1 MLIVITG
8 ASGSGKSSIASY
20 LASLNSQIIQ
30 LDIDK
35 IGHLVINRKDVIKE
49 LISNFNLLPLKDGTI
64 CRKELANIVFN
75 DQLKMDK
82 LTEITWK
89 YMEEEID
96 KIILKNKNKI
106 IIMDWLLTIKTKYFA
121 NSDLKILVKS
131 DFDNRLKR
139 AMERDNI
146 SKEKFLEREKAGVEF
161 NEDEFNYVIENND
174 IEISKEKVM
183 MLYDKSIIP
192 RKF

>member
-8 ASGSGKSSIASY
+8 ASGSGKSSIANY
-20 LASLNSQIIQ
+20 LASLNPQIIQ

-49 LISNFNLLPLKDGTI
+49 LISSFNLLPLKDGSI
-64 CRKELANIVFN
+64 CRKELASIVFN

-96 KIILKNKNKI
+96 KIILNNKNRI

-146 SKEKFLEREKAGVEF
+146 SKEKFLEREKAGIKF
-161 NEDEFNYVIENND
+161 NEDEFDYIIENND

-183 MLYDKSIIP
+183 MLYDKSIVP

>member
-8 ASGSGKSSIASY
+8 ASGSGKSSIANY
-20 LASLNSQIIQ
+20 LASLNPQIIQ

-49 LISNFNLLPLKDGTI
+49 LISSFNLLPLEDGSI
-64 CRKELANIVFN
+64 CRKELASIVFN
-75 DQLKMDK
+75 DQLKMDR
-82 LTEITWK
+82 LTELTWK

-96 KIILKNKNKI
+96 KIISKNKDKI

-121 NSDLKILVKS
+121 NSDLKILVKAN
-131 DFDNRLKR
+131 FNNRLKR

-146 SKEKFLEREKAGVEF
+146 SKKKFIEREKAGVEF
-161 NEDEFNYVIENND
+161 NENEFDYIIENND